1 MKTLAAALALLALGA
16 PADPK
21 GVTVKILAPSP
32 TAPCFGRVEVVAE
45 VTGQDQVSTV
55 EVIVDGRALGR
66 LTAPPYRFEVDVGQE
81 NRAHTFRV
89 FAKTKDGQTV
99 AAVRETPAIKVNYE
113 MELVLREVYVTVEKN
128 GERVPGLP
136 REDFRILDDGKPQEI
151 VTFEGGDAP
160 ITAVLL
166 VDSSESM
173 KGEGLSAALAGA
185 QSFAQGMKD
194 LDEAAV
200 FLFSDRLLRA
210 TPFTGSAVELAR
222 SLEGASADGGTA
234 LTDHLYAGLKL
245 LDGRQ
250 GRRVVVV
257 LSDGLDVHSALS
269 MKDVLWKARRS
280 QALVYWI
287 RLKEGELAEGLSYS
301 SAWRDAPSNRIEI
314 DSLTHAVEQSGG
326 RILSIDAVA
335 DSEKAF
341 RTILA
346 ELREQYVLGYYPNK
360 VANDGSWHEIEID
373 VRGFGLDIRARD
385 GYVDF

>member
-1 MKTLAAALALLALGA
+1 MSGLWASLALAASLAAGEA
-16 PADPK
+16 PP
-21 GVTVKILAPSP
+21 VTVTITAPS
-32 TAPCFGRVEVVAE
+32 ASSPCFGVVEVTAD
-45 VTGQDQVSTV
+45 VTGPNV
-55 EVIVDGRALGR
+55 ESVELIVDGRALGR
-66 LTAPPYRFEVDVGQE
+66 LSAPPYRFQVDVGQD
-81 NRAHTFRV
+81 NRGHTFRV
-89 FAKTKDGQTV
+89 FAKTSDGRTI

-113 MELVLREVYVTVEKN
+113 MELVLREIYVTIEK
-128 GERVPGLP
+128 GGTRVAGLP
-136 REDFRILDDGKPQEI
+136 REDFRIFDDGKPQEI

-160 ITAVLL
+160 LTAVLL

-173 KGEGLSAALAGA
+173 KGAGLNAALAGA
-185 QSFAQGMKD
+185 QAFAQGMKD
-194 LDEAAV
+194 LDEASV

-234 LTDHLYAGLKL
+234 LTDHLYAALKL

-250 GRRVVVV
+250 GRRVVVI

-269 MKDVLWKARRS
+269 MKDVLWKAQRS

-301 SAWRDAPSNRIEI
+301 SSWRNATSNREEL
-314 DSLTHAVEQSGG
+314 DSLTKAVQNSGG
-326 RILSIDAVA
+326 RILSIA
-335 DSEKAF
+335 DVNESETAF
-341 RTILA
+341 RTILN

-360 VANDGSWHEIEID
+360 VANDGSWHEIKVD
-373 VRGFGLDIRARD
+373 VRGFGLDVRARD